1 MSFNFGGPVMA
12 QTVPDG
18 TAANRENR
26 DVAQRGVEN
35 KYTAAGAVNV
45 RDGAGTTAVTVAA
58 TATGG
63 RTDREYL
70 KRVDHRND
78 YEYVAPATGVSALS
92 SAKSATFDEAQANTG
107 LYPF

>member
-1 MSFNFGGPVMA
+1 MVE
-12 QTVPDG
+12 TVTDE

-26 DVAQRGVEN
+26 DIAQRGVEN
-35 KYTAAGAVNV
+35 KYTAAGAVSV
-45 RDGAGTTAVTVAA
+45 RDGGGTTLTTVAA

-78 YEYVAPATGVSALS
+78 YEYVDYATGTSALS
-92 SAKSATFDEAQANTG
+92 SAKSSTFDVSKANTG